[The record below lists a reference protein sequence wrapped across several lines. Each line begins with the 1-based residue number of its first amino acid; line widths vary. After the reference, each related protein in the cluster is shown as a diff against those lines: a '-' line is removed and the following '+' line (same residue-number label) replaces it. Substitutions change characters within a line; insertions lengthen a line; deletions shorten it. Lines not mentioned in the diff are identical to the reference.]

1 MKNGKEVY
9 RGYCIPKDEENLKL
23 IADIY
28 DNWEFKRQVLPV
40 EYVKEEK
47 ISSLEIADLQS
58 SHVSELSK
66 ETIKSLFKTC
76 KNEWESATYEQ
87 LSNDKV
93 LGLLRFYLEYAMRHI
108 EMVLLL
114 QRMAQIYLPCLRKR
128 LKMAQGMNFILI
140 DGWNMLRM
148 AGKKKMI

>member
-47 ISSLEIADLQS
+47 ISSLDIADLQS
-58 SHVSELSK
+58 SHTSELSK
-66 ETIKSLFKTC
+66 ETIKKLFKTC
-76 KNEWESATYEQ
+76 KNEWESVT
-87 LSNDKV
+87 
-93 LGLLRFYLEYAMRHI
+93 
-108 EMVLLL
+108 
-114 QRMAQIYLPCLRKR
+114 
-128 LKMAQGMNFILI
+128 
-140 DGWNMLRM
+140 
-148 AGKKKMI
+148 